1 MSVLSPILS
10 IISSVLGLYLLVLLV
25 RVILDWIQFF
35 ARQWRPSGVVL
46 VIANVVYGLT
56 DPPLNWLRRVVPV
69 LRMGAMGI
77 DLSFLVLYFVVVL
90 VQNLLGFTSRLM

>member
-10 IISSVLGLYLLVLLV
+10 IISSLLGLYLLILLV
-25 RVILDWIQFF
+25 RVILDWIQLF

-56 DPPLNWLRRVVPV
+56 DPPLNWLRRLVPV

>member
-10 IISSVLGLYLLVLLV
+10 IISSLLGLYLLILLV
-25 RVILDWIQFF
+25 RVILDWIQLF

>member
-1 MSVLSPILS
+1 MSVLSPVLS
-10 IISSVLGLYLLVLLV
+10 IISSLLGLYLLILLV
-25 RVILDWIQFF
+25 RVILDWIQLF

>member
-10 IISSVLGLYLLVLLV
+10 IISSLLGLYLLVLLV
-25 RVILDWIQFF
+25 RVILDWIQLF

-77 DLSFLVLYFVVVL
+77 DLSFLVLYFAVVL
-90 VQNLLGFTSRLM
+90 VQNLLGFTARLV